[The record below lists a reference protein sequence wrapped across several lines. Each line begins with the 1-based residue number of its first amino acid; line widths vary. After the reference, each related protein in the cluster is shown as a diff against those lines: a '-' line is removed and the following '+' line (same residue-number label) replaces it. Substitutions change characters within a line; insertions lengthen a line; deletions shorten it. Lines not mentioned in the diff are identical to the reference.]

1 MDTVTLPPELE
12 QFAEEAVASP
22 ICPPSWRP
30 GWVWLQRK
38 EQARAAFNASLAAAE
53 AEGEQEGF
61 VTIEE
66 VHQEINEL
74 IDDLDRART

>member
-1 MDTVTLPPELE
+1 M
-12 QFAEEAVASP
+12 AAAV
-22 ICPPSWRP
+22 
-30 GWVWLQRK
+30 VLLQRK

-61 VTIEE
+61 VTIAE

>member
-1 MDTVTLPPELE
+1 M
-12 QFAEEAVASP
+12 AAAV
-22 ICPPSWRP
+22 
-30 GWVWLQRK
+30 VLLQRK

-66 VHQEINEL
+66 VDQEINDL
-74 IDDLDRART
+74 IDDLDRTRT